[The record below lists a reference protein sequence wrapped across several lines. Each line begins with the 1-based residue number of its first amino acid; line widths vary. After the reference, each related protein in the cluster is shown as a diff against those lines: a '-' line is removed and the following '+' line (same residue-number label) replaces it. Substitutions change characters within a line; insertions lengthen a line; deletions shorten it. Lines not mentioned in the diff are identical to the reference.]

1 MHSNT
6 TNIRMATDADAASII
21 GFQKAMA
28 LETEGL
34 ELRPETLAR
43 GVEAVLNDPGKG
55 TYYVAEGPEG
65 VIASLM
71 ITREWSD
78 WRNGWVWWIQSV
90 YVLPGYRGKGVY
102 AAMYAFLKE
111 IVERNTDA
119 LGLRLYVDQRN
130 ALACRVYERLGMNG
144 DHYSLY
150 EWMP

>member
-1 MHSNT
+1 
-6 TNIRMATDADAASII
+6 
-21 GFQKAMA
+21 MA

-34 ELRPETLAR
+34 ELSTEVLSR
-43 GVEAVLNDPGKG
+43 GVEAVFNDPGKG
-55 TYYVAEGPEG
+55 TYYVAVSSEG

-90 YVLPGYRGKGVY
+90 YVLPDYRGKGVY
-102 AAMYAFLKE
+102 AAMYAYLKE
-111 IVERNTDA
+111 ISERDPDV

-130 ALACRVYERLGMNG
+130 VQACKVYERLGMNG